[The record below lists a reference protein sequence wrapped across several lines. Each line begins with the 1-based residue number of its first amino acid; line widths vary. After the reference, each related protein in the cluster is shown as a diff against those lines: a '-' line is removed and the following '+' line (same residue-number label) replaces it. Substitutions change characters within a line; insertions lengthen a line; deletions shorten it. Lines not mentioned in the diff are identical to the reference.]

1 MNLQRLLRLKDG
13 GVIQSVVVAI
23 AKSKGGPAGI
33 SVTVAREYSEAEEAR
48 LKALVS
54 EESEAGSYWTPSWLQ
69 SSPTRASTTPE
80 STVKET
86 LKRISNEEPMSAAS
100 AQPRTDDR
108 RGRETE
114 LPTRRW
120 LAPAPRPRPAPH
132 PPGQGFFSAVCSYP
146 RPASRPGS
154 SAPCSLSS
162 PRKCRDARS
171 LENPFTRL
179 LGD

>member
-1 MNLQRLLRLKDG
+1 
-13 GVIQSVVVAI
+13 
-23 AKSKGGPAGI
+23 
-33 SVTVAREYSEAEEAR
+33 VTVAREYSEAEEAR

-100 AQPRTDDR
+100 AQPRTEGR
-108 RGRETE
+108 RGRDRVAHEE
-114 LPTRRW
+114 VVSPGS
-120 LAPAPRPRPAPH
+120 RPRPAPH
-132 PPGQGFFSAVCSYP
+132 PPGQRFFSAVCSYP